1 MRAFFNAYLSILKV
15 KDEGKENAGILIDST
30 GLSNSIHFSLTA
42 VSNHNGV
49 ISEEVR
55 LIYVVQQNT
64 RLITTLKELKA
75 HGVFTK
81 FAILD
86 IRNMTAEGVK
96 HLYDDGI
103 SFITRCPTNRSIYR
117 QALTAGL
124 KDLEAPEN
132 VANDESG
139 RLFNGRQVYIKCV
152 LIESDGMK
160 FVRRQG
166 QEYAGAGTA
175 ARCLRAGSFNETP
188 EQTGIS

>member
-75 HGVFTK
+75 HGVSTK

-132 VANDESG
+132 VARNMTAEGVKHLYDDGISFITRCPTNRSIYRQALTAGLKDLEAPENVATDEFG
-139 RLFNGRQVYIKCV
+139 RLFNGRQV
-152 LIESDGMK
+152 
-160 FVRRQG
+160 
-166 QEYAGAGTA
+166 
-175 ARCLRAGSFNETP
+175 
-188 EQTGIS
+188 